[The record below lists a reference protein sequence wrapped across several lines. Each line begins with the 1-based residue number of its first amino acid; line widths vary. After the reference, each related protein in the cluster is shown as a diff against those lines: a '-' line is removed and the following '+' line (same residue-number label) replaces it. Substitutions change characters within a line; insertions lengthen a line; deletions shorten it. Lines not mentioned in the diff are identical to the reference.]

1 MFSRGGFDA
10 KKKRRRLPGTHTA
23 PEAFAGGDPDK
34 ALVLSYV
41 GRLATGG
48 FAIWKLLDNG
58 EIGSSPGLWRDLPFV
73 ANNHPPDRLTLQESG
88 PRPRRPAFSF
98 ALCRSRSFLD
108 LTAST
113 GVWRRMG

>member
-41 GRLATGG
+41 GRLAADG

-58 EIGSSPGLWRDLPFV
+58 EIEV
-73 ANNHPPDRLTLQESG
+73 RLVSG
-88 PRPRRPAFSF
+88 ETYLLSQTTILRIA
-98 ALCRSRSFLD
+98 
-108 LTAST
+108 
-113 GVWRRMG
+113 